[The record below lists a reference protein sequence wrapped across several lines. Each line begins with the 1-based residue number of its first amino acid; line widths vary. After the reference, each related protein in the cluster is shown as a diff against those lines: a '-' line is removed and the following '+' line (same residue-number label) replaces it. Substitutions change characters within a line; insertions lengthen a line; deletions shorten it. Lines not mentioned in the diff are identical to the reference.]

1 MYEEKRKKERE
12 KERKKERDRIVH
24 KKISNETIVS
34 ENIINQRLN
43 YYIHFSSE
51 IFPGSID
58 HSSLN
63 NDFFYYYFIV
73 IKTALPKVK
82 YDSFQTSFEPMTLND
97 RSSIPSPRHFMH
109 FV

>member
-43 YYIHFSSE
+43 YYISRVKFSPE
-51 IFPGSID
+51 ASI
-58 HSSLN
+58 
-63 NDFFYYYFIV
+63 
-73 IKTALPKVK
+73 
-82 YDSFQTSFEPMTLND
+82 
-97 RSSIPSPRHFMH
+97 IP
-109 FV
+109 V